1 MEGGALPALS
11 NLCLG
16 DATGVTL
23 KLVER
28 PKGKVSDD
36 KGAQGKAQKLSPAD
50 PPNLPTTVDPKPA
63 LKGLVKAFRKSGS
76 DERKKWKDA
85 VDETMDRKIDK
96 YKERLQDLQQ
106 KIVIEHKGVQEFIA
120 AADENLKDRA
130 TSRSGKA
137 GQAKSFAKD
146 ADEWEL
152 AQEVN
157 GLWKK
162 LLMEKAALQRLEE
175 AAKMRK
181 ENLGSNWDE
190 KCEALADAIERPML
204 DFPQQWKLLETFRQ
218 LIVGFLNNSETAE
231 DYQTN
236 YILMGN
242 PGVGKTRVARL
253 IGDLLGKLGIFV
265 FDDYLEVARADFVA
279 QYEGQTAPKTRALL
293 NSSVERVIFL
303 DEAYTLT
310 TYDQKQAPPVLNTYS
325 AEAISEILTFLSD
338 NIGSS
343 CFIAAGY
350 EWKMMGDFLEA
361 NEGLDRRFNQK
372 IWLDDYAPE
381 ELVRIYV
388 ESLAESLDLERKEGT
403 TLFTSGALHYLTT
416 IFAERE
422 STWQTGEF
430 RYPILQRMFKAQAGA
445 ALTLVSETK
454 LLLFAAGGPGAE
466 FGVSTDNKPTF
477 AIGPEDVKKILES
490 RMEKSIRTPADGIF
504 ELWSIAICS
513 GAFNSQTNRWQ
524 IVIDPNDREDR
535 TCDTSSDDSGTPA
548 GSKRR
553 AASSSTATDDEPRE
567 DGPRPMV
574 VDAPRR
580 MVKPPDRLSA
590 KSLAGPSTVNY

>member
-1 MEGGALPALS
+1 MVGGMLPTLS
-11 NLCLG
+11 NLRLG

-23 KLVER
+23 QLVAR

-36 KGAQGKAQKLSPAD
+36 KGAQGKSQKLGPAD
-50 PPNLPTTVDPKPA
+50 SPNLPTTVDPKPA
-63 LKGLVKAFRKSGS
+63 LGALVKAFRKSGS

-85 VDETMDRKIDK
+85 VTETMDRKIEK
-96 YKERLQDLQQ
+96 YKERMQVLQQ
-106 KIVIEHKGVQEFIA
+106 KIAIEHKGVHEFLA
-120 AADENLKDRA
+120 ATGEDLKDRA

-137 GQAKSFAKD
+137 GHNQSFAKG
-146 ADEWEL
+146 ADQWDL

-162 LLMEKAALQRLEE
+162 LLMEKAAIERLEE
-175 AAKMRK
+175 VAKMRK
-181 ENLGSNWDE
+181 DDLGSGWDE
-190 KCEALADAIERPML
+190 KCEALADAIEQPML

-218 LIVGFLNNSETAE
+218 LIGGFLNNSETAE

-303 DEAYTLT
+303 DEAYGLT
-310 TYDQKQAPPVLNTYS
+310 TYDMKQTPPVLNTYS
-325 AEAISEILTFLSD
+325 AEAIGEILTFLSD

-350 EWKMMGDFLEA
+350 EHKMMDDFLEA

-372 IWLDDYAPE
+372 IWLDDYAPD
-381 ELVRIYV
+381 ELVRIYI
-388 ESLAESLDLERKEGT
+388 EGLAESLDLERDEGK
-403 TLFTSGALHYLTT
+403 TLFTSGALHYLTA

-422 STWQTGEF
+422 SVWKDGTF

-466 FGVSTDNKPTF
+466 FGVSEDNQPTY
-477 AIGPEDVKKILES
+477 AIGPEDVKKIIES
-490 RMEKSIRTPADGIF
+490 RMEKSIRTPADGVF
-504 ELWSIAICS
+504 ELFSISICS
-513 GAFNSQTNRWQ
+513 GAFDSQTNRWKV
-524 IVIDPNDREDR
+524 VIDPKDKEAQ
-535 TCDTSSDDSGTPA
+535 TCDSSSDDGATPA
-548 GSKRR
+548 GSKRK
-553 AASSSTATDDEPRE
+553 ATGGTATGGPRA
-567 DGPRPMV
+567 DSARPMV
-574 VDAPRR
+574 IDAPRR
-580 MVKPPDRLSA
+580 MAKPPDRLEP
-590 KSLAGPSTVNY
+590 KTLAGPSTVNY

>member
-1 MEGGALPALS
+1 MLPTLS
-11 NLCLG
+11 NLRLG
-16 DATGVTL
+16 GATGVTL

-63 LKGLVKAFRKSGS
+63 LKALVKAFRKSGS

-85 VDETMDRKIDK
+85 VTETMDRKIEK
-96 YKERLQDLQQ
+96 YKERLQELQQ
-106 KIVIEHKGVQEFIA
+106 KIAIEHKGVQEFIA

-137 GQAKSFAKD
+137 GQAQSFAKD

-157 GLWKK
+157 SLWKS

-181 ENLGSNWDE
+181 ENLSSGWDE

-218 LIVGFLNNSETAE
+218 LIGGFLNNSETAE

-303 DEAYTLT
+303 DEAYALT
-310 TYDQKQAPPVLNTYS
+310 TYDKKETPPVLNTYS
-325 AEAISEILTFLSD
+325 AEAIGEILTFLS
-338 NIGSS
+338 NNVGSS

-350 EWKMMGDFLEA
+350 EWKMMDDFLEA

-381 ELVRIYV
+381 ELVRIYI
-388 ESLAESLDLERKEGT
+388 ESLAESLDLERDEGK
-403 TLFTSGALHYLTT
+403 TLFTSGALHYLTA

-422 STWQTGEF
+422 STWKTGEF
-430 RYPILQRMFKAQAGA
+430 RYPVLQRMFKAQAGA

-466 FGVSTDNKPTF
+466 FGVNEDNEPTY

-513 GAFNSQTNRWQ
+513 GAFDSQTNRWQ
-524 IVIDPNDREDR
+524 IVMDAKDREAQ
-535 TCDTSSDDSGTPA
+535 TCDSSSDDSATPA
-548 GSKRR
+548 GSKRKAAGGTTTDESR
-553 AASSSTATDDEPRE
+553 A

-574 VDAPRR
+574 IDAPRR
-580 MVKPPDRLSA
+580 MVKPPDRLEP
-590 KSLAGPSTVNY
+590 KSLGGPSTVNY